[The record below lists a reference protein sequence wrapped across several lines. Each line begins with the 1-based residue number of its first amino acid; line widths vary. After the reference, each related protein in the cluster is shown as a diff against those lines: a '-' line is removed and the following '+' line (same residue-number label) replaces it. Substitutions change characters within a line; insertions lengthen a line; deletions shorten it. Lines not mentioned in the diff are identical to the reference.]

1 MLRPLA
7 VQKVQVIEPRNIQVA
22 GADVVKRTEGR
33 VAAPQWPGVRDPA
46 GVREQDT
53 FTRVPQEPGRLRRLH
68 GKSRPELPGDQLQ
81 ARGRRTRRPR
91 ERNAGATVVPP
102 SEGNEARRDGRR
114 GVGGP
119 HTTCDAGEPTR
130 GTPWREGGAG
140 P

>member
-1 MLRPLA
+1 M
-7 VQKVQVIEPRNIQVA
+7 EPRNPYVA
-22 GADVVKRTEGR
+22 GADVVIGTEGR
-33 VAAPQWPGVRDPA
+33 VAAPQGPGVRDPA

-53 FTRVPQEPGRLRRLH
+53 FTRVPQEPGRPRRLH

-91 ERNAGATVVPP
+91 ERNTGATGIPP

-114 GVGGP
+114 GVGASRS
-119 HTTCDAGEPTR
+119 TFEAGEPTR